1 MRRLAAALALHLV
14 PALAFLALPSLAG
27 ATGMGL
33 RWNSCR
39 GESNRTFACDRSTG
53 SEVLVGSFEA
63 PSEIM
68 LSGVEISMRISAG
81 DSGLPAWWMVHG
93 AGRCRSSSLSLG
105 FDVSTEAECDDP
117 WQGQA
122 GGGIGVF
129 DTKAP
134 TLAEPATWQS
144 STPGGY
150 LRMVVAIPQTMVQP
164 ISAGRQYAAF
174 RLAINHART
183 TGGEG
188 ACQGCS
194 TPACI
199 WLDHLRLTVAT
210 EKNPDGTRP
219 NRDVILT
226 QGLSGMGG
234 ASNFVTWQGGTPTCT
249 AGAAKPSTWSDLK
262 KRYK

>member
-1 MRRLAAALALHLV
+1 MRRPAAALAFLLV
-14 PALAFLALPSLAG
+14 PAFATLVLPSPAG

-39 GESNRTFACDRSTG
+39 GEANRTFACDRSTG

-68 LSGVEISMRISAG
+68 LSGVEVQMRISAG
-81 DSGLPAWWMVHG
+81 DAGLPAWWMVWG
-93 AGRCRSSSLSLG
+93 AGRCRSTSLSLT

-134 TLAEPATWQS
+134 NVPEPGWQS

-150 LRMVVAIPQTMVQP
+150 LRMAIAIPQQAVQP
-164 ISAGRQYAAF
+164 ISGGRQYAAF
-174 RLAINHART
+174 RLLINHARSS
-183 TGGEG
+183 GPA
-188 ACQGCS
+188 ACEGCS
-194 TPACI
+194 APACI
-199 WLDHLRLTVAT
+199 WLDHMRLTVAT
-210 EKNPDGTRP
+210 EAKPDGSRD
-219 NRDVILT
+219 NRDVVLT
-226 QGLSGMGG
+226 QGLPGMGG
-234 ASNFVTWQGGTPTCT
+234 ASNFVMWQGGTPTCT